1 MSRTWHRGG
10 ATCAS
15 AADAPSAS
23 RLSVLAP
30 ATRSLPLSPVTC
42 RRHARGYIPPG
53 ASPPTTA
60 WHLRHVKIVPHFFLE
75 GSLRGKYR
83 ACKRALD
90 GQSPRSQVTPTH
102 HTTCAYTPAAFSL
115 PCLLSRAS
123 RGSLPAYSHTRTP
136 GPPNHTGTA
145 ESSGPVARWARAS
158 RPPPSPPPQR
168 PQRACQRRP
177 RQPPHHCRQVVCNAR
192 HD

>member
-90 GQSPRSQVTPTH
+90 SQSPRSQVTP
-102 HTTCAYTPAAFSL
+102 HTPHDVCIHTCSVFTSMLALSSFTRVASSL
-115 PCLLSRAS
+115 QPHT
-123 RGSLPAYSHTRTP
+123 HTRAP
-136 GPPNHTGTA
+136 QSHRHSR
-145 ESSGPVARWARAS
+145 EQWARGTMGTCLAAAALAAAS
-158 RPPPSPPPQR
+158 AAATRVSAPASSASASLSPS
-168 PQRACQRRP
+168 C
-177 RQPPHHCRQVVCNAR
+177 V
-192 HD
+192 